1 MAFLQAC
8 RVTNRLLVINGLLL
22 LAAGCTVDHVVQGI
36 YEGSQARNELL
47 TPPGE
52 RIEKRDYSTHGAY
65 EQQRS
70 EILQRDG
77 GTDAHLQ

>member
-1 MAFLQAC
+1 MTFLQAC
-8 RVTNRLLVINGLLL
+8 RVPNRLFVTVGILLL
-22 LAAGCTVDHVVQGI
+22 STGCTLDHVVQGI

-52 RIEKRDYSTHGAY
+52 RIEKRDYPTHGAY
-65 EQQRS
+65 EQQRN

-77 GTDAHLQ
+77 GTDAYLH